1 MLYIRVTAG
10 HSQFIACDFH
20 QFDANAVKSS
30 HYIMILNEVVRGH
43 PTALGEA
50 DNNRL
55 LN

>member
-1 MLYIRVTAG
+1 MLYIRVSAG
-10 HSQFIACDFH
+10 HSQFIACDFLNLM
-20 QFDANAVKSS
+20 QMLSS
-30 HYIMILNEVVRGH
+30 HRTTMILNEVVRGH